1 MHENPSEIRD
11 LKTDI
16 SNAPLDQE
24 ITFRNFAKNVR
35 LDSVHQLT
43 RSISATEIAALGLNS
58 TQNQKAVSRAFT
70 SIGRVSEKIAEIK
83 LAKQFG
89 DPWSKSIKVHTFVE
103 LNEFAGQLISA
114 SSWEQHDAASLV
126 IAQITNSYGTASDYK
141 SDSQIEF
148 EHVVLFRLSYEF
160 SVGSH

>member
-1 MHENPSEIRD
+1 LLVSSDRTLLCTAVDLIDNLQTLFQCSVVSRREMHENTSEIRN

-16 SNAPLDQE
+16 SNAPVDQE
-24 ITFRNFAKNVR
+24 ITLGNFAKYVR

-43 RSISATEIAALGLNS
+43 RSISAAETAALGLNS
-58 TQNQKAVSRAFT
+58 TQNQKGVSRAFT

-89 DPWSKSIKVHTFVE
+89 DPWSKSMKVRTFAE

-126 IAQITNSYGTASDYK
+126 IA
-141 SDSQIEF
+141 
-148 EHVVLFRLSYEF
+148 
-160 SVGSH
+160 